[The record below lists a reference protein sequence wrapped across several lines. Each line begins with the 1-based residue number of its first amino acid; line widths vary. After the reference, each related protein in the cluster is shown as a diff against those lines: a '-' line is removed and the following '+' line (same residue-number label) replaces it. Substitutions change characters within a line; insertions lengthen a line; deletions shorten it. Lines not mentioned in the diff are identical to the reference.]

1 MRKKGNIETELDVIH
16 ILEFSDLDYSSVWS
30 YYDWY
35 FQENRGKDEEF
46 HQKFGISKKELK
58 GILELK
64 NITKIKN
71 SVGGLDTAEERVC
84 ELKDRPV

>member
-1 MRKKGNIETELDVIH
+1 MDICICITDSLCCIAATKTTLQSNCTLKKRHVEA
-16 ILEFSDLDYSSVWS
+16 
-30 YYDWY
+30 
-35 FQENRGKDEEF
+35 
-46 HQKFGISKKELK
+46 
-58 GILELK
+58 LELK